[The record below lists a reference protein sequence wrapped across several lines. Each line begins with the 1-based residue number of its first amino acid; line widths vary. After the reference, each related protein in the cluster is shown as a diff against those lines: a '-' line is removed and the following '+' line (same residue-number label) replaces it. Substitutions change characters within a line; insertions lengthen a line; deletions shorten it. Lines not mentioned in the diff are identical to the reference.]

1 MQFMNESQRSTGVSY
16 RGVQKSEDQMVKMFK
31 DKLAA
36 RGARGV
42 IGMQRIFKIMDDNG
56 SGTLEIQE
64 FWKALC
70 DFRVDLSPE
79 ECRALF
85 DKFDLDQNGEVSY
98 DELMLA
104 VAGDMNPLRKDFV
117 TKAFKKIDRDGSGIL
132 DMKDIRQTYN
142 AKEHP
147 DVKQGKKT
155 EDEVLTEF
163 LDTFEV
169 HHSMKH
175 PEDRDG
181 KVTLKEFQEY
191 YASISSTID
200 NDQYFELMI
209 TNAWNLNNQTYSK
222 GWGGEI

>member
-1 MQFMNESQRSTGVSY
+1 M
-16 RGVQKSEDQMVKMFK
+16 
-31 DKLAA
+31 
-36 RGARGV
+36 
-42 IGMQRIFKIMDDNG
+42 
-56 SGTLEIQE
+56 
-64 FWKALC
+64 
-70 DFRVDLSPE
+70 
-79 ECRALF
+79 
-85 DKFDLDQNGEVSY
+85 DQNGEVSY

-104 VAGDMNPLRKDFV
+104 VAGDMNPVRKDFV

-132 DMKDIRQTYN
+132 DMRDIKQTYN

-181 KVTLKEFQEY
+181 KVTLKEF
-191 YASISSTID
+191 
-200 NDQYFELMI
+200 
-209 TNAWNLNNQTYSK
+209 
-222 GWGGEI
+222 

>member
-1 MQFMNESQRSTGVSY
+1 
-16 RGVQKSEDQMVKMFK
+16 MFK

-85 DKFDLDQNGEVSY
+85 DKFDMDQNGEVSY

-104 VAGDMNPLRKDFV
+104 VAGDMSPVRKDFV

-132 DMKDIRQTYN
+132 DMRDIKQTYN

-181 KVTLKEFQEY
+181 QVTLKEF
-191 YASISSTID
+191 
-200 NDQYFELMI
+200 
-209 TNAWNLNNQTYSK
+209 
-222 GWGGEI
+222 